1 MKIKESNKII
11 SEDLALILTKNIA
24 WSEFNNLTILVT
36 GANGFL
42 ASYLIKVLLAASAEF
57 GLNIKIYAVVRSSVN
72 AERLRDLKES
82 DGLIFYDHDMSNP
95 LPADFPKTDWVIHA
109 ASKASPKFYGTDPI
123 GTLRPNAIGT
133 LNLLEHAVKN
143 NTHKFL
149 FISSGEV
156 YGMVSPDQII
166 DENAFGIIDT
176 MNIRSSYAESKR
188 MGELLTAIWSKQ
200 YDICGLVVRPFHTY
214 GPSLYLDDGR
224 VFSDF
229 VSNVVNNEPIILK
242 SDGKAERPF
251 CYISDA
257 VLGILTILISGSSS
271 QAYNLGNPN
280 GNTSIF
286 NLAKMLSTLIPG
298 RNVEIIKRA
307 NKNSDY
313 LQSPVMHQN
322 ISIDKIQLL
331 GWSPSTSL
339 EVGFKRMILSYL

>member
-1 MKIKESNKII
+1 MKKPNKII
-11 SEDLALILTKNIA
+11 SEDLALILAENIA
-24 WSEFNNLTILVT
+24 LSEFNNLTILVT

-42 ASYLIKVLLAASAEF
+42 ASYLIKVFLAASAEF
-57 GLNIKIYAVVRSSVN
+57 RLNIKIYAVVRSSVN
-72 AERLRDLKES
+72 AGWLKDLKES

-95 LPADFPKTDWVIHA
+95 LPADFPKTDWIIHA
-109 ASKASPKFYGTDPI
+109 ASKASPKFYGADPI
-123 GTLRPNAIGT
+123 GTLKPKAIGT

-143 NTHKFL
+143 KAHKFL
-149 FISSGEV
+149 LISSGEV
-156 YGMVSPDQII
+156 YGEVSPSKII
-166 DENAFGIIDT
+166 DETAFGAIDT

-188 MGELLTAIWSKQ
+188 MGELLTTIWSKQ
-200 YDICGLVVRPFHTY
+200 YNICGLVVRPFHTY

-251 CYISDA
+251 CYISEA

-280 GNTSIF
+280 GNISIF

-298 RNVEIIKRA
+298 RNVEIVNRA
-307 NKNSDY
+307 NENSDY
-313 LQSPVMHQN
+313 LQ
-322 ISIDKIQLL
+322 
-331 GWSPSTSL
+331 
-339 EVGFKRMILSYL
+339 